1 MCSRRTVEH
10 AHAWSTKIKVCWL
23 MVCKY
28 MCATRTTLTRSY
40 ADNLLMFECL
50 HFWSDYCWYLPICAL
65 LQVVTTTFQ
74 HGFMLF
80 IDELLMCIELEQE
93 KNSPPP
99 RSYPL
104 FSAFL
109 LLPCEYL
116 MECFQ
121 LLSKRNIKIRRI
133 WANEKP
139 QQIKKLFT

>member
-1 MCSRRTVEH
+1 MCADVLQTTVEH

-93 KNSPPP
+93 KKLAATEILS
-99 RSYPL
+99 SFL
-104 FSAFL
+104 SFSFITVRVFNGIFSIAK
-109 LLPCEYL
+109 
-116 MECFQ
+116 Q
-121 LLSKRNIKIRRI
+121 T
-133 WANEKP
+133 
-139 QQIKKLFT
+139 QH